1 LLEWEYI
8 NDRWTLASVQ
18 LGTQIIKI
26 H

>member
-1 LLEWEYI
+1 LEWEYI